1 MNNNTIFKGLY
12 TFQKIKQG
20 VNMKIITLFLILLST
35 SFIQAQSSD
44 GTDDGYLAFAEVMP
58 EPVNGMVEL
67 IKQVKYPEIAK
78 KAGLEGK
85 VFAMAY
91 VDEKGNVTD
100 VKIIKGIGGG
110 CDEEVISVLKKAKFK
125 PGQNKGVNV
134 KVKTS
139 IPFQFK
145 LK

>member
-1 MNNNTIFKGLY
+1 MR
-12 TFQKIKQG
+12 
-20 VNMKIITLFLILLST
+20 IILSLMLFLFILPLT
-35 SFIQAQSSD
+35 FAQSNDDSE
-44 GTDDGYLAFAEVMP
+44 DGYLAFAEVMP
-58 EPVNGMVEL
+58 EPVNGMAEL

-91 VDEKGNVTD
+91 IDEKGSVTD

-110 CDEEVISVLKKAKFK
+110 CDEEVVSVLKKAKFK
-125 PGQNKGVNV
+125 PGQNKGANV
-134 KVKTS
+134 KVKMS
-139 IPFQFK
+139 IPFVFK

>member
-58 EPVNGMVEL
+58 EPVNGMAEL

>member
-1 MNNNTIFKGLY
+1 MR
-12 TFQKIKQG
+12 
-20 VNMKIITLFLILLST
+20 IIILSLILLLT
-35 SFIQAQSSD
+35 SFIQAQSGD
-44 GTDDGYLAFAEVMP
+44 ETEDGYLAFAEVMP
-58 EPVNGMVEL
+58 EPVNGMAEL

-78 KAGLEGK
+78 KVGLEGK
-85 VFAMAY
+85 VYAMAY
-91 VDEKGNVTD
+91 VDEKGSVTD

-139 IPFQFK
+139 IPFHFK

>member
-1 MNNNTIFKGLY
+1 MR
-12 TFQKIKQG
+12 
-20 VNMKIITLFLILLST
+20 IIILSLILLLT
-35 SFIQAQSSD
+35 SFIQAQSGD
-44 GTDDGYLAFAEVMP
+44 ETEDGYLAFAEVMP
-58 EPVNGMVEL
+58 EPVNGIAEL

-85 VFAMAY
+85 VYAMAY
-91 VDEKGNVTD
+91 VDEKGSVTD

-139 IPFQFK
+139 IPFHFK

>member
-1 MNNNTIFKGLY
+1 
-12 TFQKIKQG
+12 
-20 VNMKIITLFLILLST
+20 MKTLTLFLILLST
-35 SFIQAQSSD
+35 HFILAQSSD
-44 GTDDGYLAFAEVMP
+44 ESDDGYLAFAEVMP
-58 EPVNGMVEL
+58 EPVNGMADL

-78 KAGLEGK
+78 KAGIEGK
-85 VFAMAY
+85 VYALAY

-100 VKIIKGIGGG
+100 VKIIKGIGAG

-125 PGQNKGVNV
+125 PGQNKGANV

>member
-1 MNNNTIFKGLY
+1 
-12 TFQKIKQG
+12 
-20 VNMKIITLFLILLST
+20 MKFLTLFLILLST

-44 GTDDGYLAFAEVMP
+44 GSDDGYLAFAEVMP
-58 EPVNGMVEL
+58 EPLNGMADLV
-67 IKQVKYPEIAK
+67 KQIKYPEIAK

-91 VDEKGNVTD
+91 IDEKGNVTD
-100 VKIIKGIGGG
+100 VKIIKGLGGG

-139 IPFQFK
+139 IPFQFR

>member
-1 MNNNTIFKGLY
+1 MIFS
-12 TFQKIKQG
+12 I
-20 VNMKIITLFLILLST
+20 
-35 SFIQAQSSD
+35 SFIKAQSND
-44 GTDDGYLAFAEVMP
+44 GSDDGYLAFAEVMP
-58 EPVNGMVEL
+58 KPVNGMVEL

-85 VFAMAY
+85 VYAMAY
-91 VDEKGNVTD
+91 VDENGTVTD
-100 VKIIKGIGGG
+100 VKIIKVIGGG

-125 PGQNKGVNV
+125 PGQNKGNNV

>member
-1 MNNNTIFKGLY
+1 E
-12 TFQKIKQG
+12 
-20 VNMKIITLFLILLST
+20 
-35 SFIQAQSSD
+35 
-44 GTDDGYLAFAEVMP
+44 DGYLAFAEVMP
-58 EPVNGMVEL
+58 EPVNGMAEL

-91 VDEKGNVTD
+91 IDEKGSVTD

-110 CDEEVISVLKKAKFK
+110 CDEEVVSVLKKAKFK
-125 PGQNKGVNV
+125 PGQNKGTNV
-134 KVKTS
+134 KVKMS
-139 IPFQFK
+139 IPFVFK

>member
-1 MNNNTIFKGLY
+1 MKTIATL
-12 TFQKIKQG
+12 
-20 VNMKIITLFLILLST
+20 IIFLFSTIL
-35 SFIQAQSSD
+35 IQAQSSD
-44 GTDDGYLAFAEVMP
+44 NSDDGYLAFAEVMP
-58 EPVNGMVEL
+58 EPVGGMAEL

-91 VDEKGNVTD
+91 IDEKGNVND

-125 PGQNKGVNV
+125 PGQNKGTNV
-134 KVKTS
+134 KVKMS
-139 IPFQFK
+139 VPFVFK
-145 LK
+145 IK

>member
-1 MNNNTIFKGLY
+1 MKTIA
-12 TFQKIKQG
+12 TI
-20 VNMKIITLFLILLST
+20 MLFLFSAT
-35 SFIQAQSSD
+35 FIQAQSSD
-44 GTDDGYLAFAEVMP
+44 NSDDGYLAFAEVMP
-58 EPVNGMVEL
+58 EPVGGMAEL

-91 VDEKGNVTD
+91 IDEKGNVND

-125 PGQNKGVNV
+125 PGQNKGTNV
-134 KVKTS
+134 KVKMS
-139 IPFQFK
+139 IPFVFK
-145 LK
+145 IK

>member
-1 MNNNTIFKGLY
+1 
-12 TFQKIKQG
+12 
-20 VNMKIITLFLILLST
+20 MKIITLFLILLST

-58 EPVNGMVEL
+58 EPVNGMAEL
-67 IKQVKYPEIAK
+67 TKQIKYPEIAK

-91 VDEKGNVTD
+91 VDEKGTVTD

>member
-1 MNNNTIFKGLY
+1 
-12 TFQKIKQG
+12 
-20 VNMKIITLFLILLST
+20 MKIIILSLILLST
-35 SFIQAQSSD
+35 SFVLAQSSD
-44 GTDDGYLAFAEVMP
+44 ATDDGYLAFAEVMP
-58 EPVNGMVEL
+58 EPVNGMAEL
-67 IKQVKYPEIAK
+67 VKQVKYPEIAK

-85 VFAMAY
+85 VYAMAY
-91 VDEKGNVTD
+91 VDEKGSVTD

-139 IPFQFK
+139 IPFHFK

>member
-1 MNNNTIFKGLY
+1 
-12 TFQKIKQG
+12 
-20 VNMKIITLFLILLST
+20 MKIISIILIIFSI
-35 SFIQAQSSD
+35 SFIKAQSND
-44 GTDDGYLAFAEVMP
+44 GSDDGYLAFAEVMP
-58 EPVNGMVEL
+58 EPVNGMAEL

-85 VFAMAY
+85 VYAMAY
-91 VDEKGNVTD
+91 VDENGTVTD
-100 VKIIKGIGGG
+100 VKIIKVIGGG

-125 PGQNKGVNV
+125 PGQNKGNNV

>member
-1 MNNNTIFKGLY
+1 
-12 TFQKIKQG
+12 
-20 VNMKIITLFLILLST
+20 MKIITLFLILLSI
-35 SFIQAQSSD
+35 SFIYAQSSD

-58 EPVNGMVEL
+58 EPVNGLTEL

-85 VFAMAY
+85 VYAMAY
-91 VDEKGNVTD
+91 VDEKGVVTD

>member
-1 MNNNTIFKGLY
+1 MRLIAIF
-12 TFQKIKQG
+12 
-20 VNMKIITLFLILLST
+20 FLILIYSV
-35 SFIQAQSSD
+35 IINAQSSND
-44 GTDDGYLAFAEVMP
+44 SEDGYLAFAEVMP
-58 EPVNGMVEL
+58 EPVNGMAEL

-91 VDEKGNVTD
+91 IDEKGSVTD

-110 CDEEVISVLKKAKFK
+110 CDEEVVSVLKKAKFK
-125 PGQNKGVNV
+125 PGQNKGTNV
-134 KVKTS
+134 KVKMS
-139 IPFQFK
+139 IPFVFK